1 MASGSSGGGY
11 ADEKGPG
18 AATMQALGLQQ
29 QHGGGGE
36 VEEESSEMGE
46 KTAARTRLSGLLW
59 HGGSAY
65 DAWFSCASNQV
76 AQVLLTLP
84 YSFAQ
89 LGMASGLLFQLF
101 YGLLGSWTAY
111 LISIL
116 YLEYRTRKER
126 DKVDFRN
133 HVIQWFEV
141 LDGLLGRHWR
151 NVGLAFNCTFLLFG
165 SVIQLIGCASNIYYI
180 NDHLDK
186 RTWTYIF
193 GACCATTVFIPSFH
207 NYRIWSF
214 LGLLMTTYTAWYI
227 AVASLIHGQVEG
239 VAHSGPTSIVLYFTG
254 ATNILYTFGG
264 HAVTVEIMHAMWR
277 PQKFKAIYLLATVYV
292 LTLTLP
298 SASAA
303 YWAFGDALLTHS
315 NALALLPRTPW
326 RDAAVVLMLI
336 HQFITF
342 GFACTPLYFVWE
354 KLVGLHGCPSLCK
367 RAAARLPVVLPIWFL
382 AIIFP
387 FFGPINSA
395 VGSLLVSF
403 TVYII
408 PSLAYMVTFR
418 SPQSRQN
425 AVERPPRF
433 AGGWTGAYVINS
445 FVVAWVLVVGFGFG
459 GWASITNF
467 VHQVDT
473 FGLFAKCY
481 QCPPHPAAAAL
492 SPPGAIAPAPA
503 SMLPPFNSTAAGI
516 FAAPVPSPAPAPAP
530 MHFVLGHHHHHRH
543 HRHGL

>member
-1 MASGSSGGGY
+1 MSSEASSVVV
-11 ADEKGPG
+11 ADENG
-18 AATMQALGLQQ
+18 AAETVGV
-29 QHGGGGE
+29 GRY
-36 VEEESSEMGE
+36 VEMEKDQESS
-46 KTAARTRLSGLLW
+46 AAKSRLSGLLW

-65 DAWFSCASNQV
+65 DAWFSCASNQ
-76 AQVLLTLP
+76 LL
-84 YSFAQ
+84 
-89 LGMASGLLFQLF
+89 
-101 YGLLGSWTAY
+101 YGLMGSWTAY
-111 LISIL
+111 LISVL
-116 YLEYRTRKER
+116 YVEYRARKER
-126 DKVDFRN
+126 EKADFRN

-165 SVIQLIGCASNIYYI
+165 SVIQLIACASNIYYI
-180 NDHLDK
+180 NDKLDK

-214 LGLLMTTYTAWYI
+214 LGLVMTTYTAWYL
-227 AVASLIHGQVEG
+227 AVASLIHGQVDG
-239 VAHSGPTSIVLYFTG
+239 VKHSGPTKMVLYFTG

-277 PQKFKAIYLLATVYV
+277 PQKFKAIYLMATLYV

-298 SASAA
+298 SAASV
-303 YWAFGDALLTHS
+303 YWAFGDQLLTRS
-315 NALALLPRTPW
+315 NALALLPRTAF
-326 RDAAVVLMLI
+326 RDAAVVLMLA

-354 KLVGLHGCPSLCK
+354 KLVGLHDCRSLCR
-367 RAAARLPVVLPIWFL
+367 RAAARLPVVVPIWFL

-408 PSLAYMVTFR
+408 PALAHMITFR
-418 SPQSRQN
+418 SATAREN
-425 AVERPPRF
+425 AMEPPPRLL
-433 AGGWTGAYVINS
+433 GRWTGAYMINA

-459 GWASITNF
+459 GWASMTNF
-467 VHQVDT
+467 VRQIDT
-473 FGLFAKCY
+473 FGLFTKCY
-481 QCPPHPAAAAL
+481 QCPP
-492 SPPGAIAPAPA
+492 PPPLPFPGGGLGNITMPFNGDG
-503 SMLPPFNSTAAGI
+503 LPPTPA
-516 FAAPVPSPAPAPAP
+516 PSPA
-530 MHFVLGHHHHHRH
+530 HYFFRHHRH
-543 HRHGL
+543 HSHHRGL

>member
-1 MASGSSGGGY
+1 MASEANGSLANEKAPETVGVGRYVEMEDGGSNTV
-11 ADEKGPG
+11 K
-18 AATMQALGLQQ
+18 
-29 QHGGGGE
+29 
-36 VEEESSEMGE
+36 S
-46 KTAARTRLSGLLW
+46 RLSGLLW

-65 DAWFSCASNQV
+65 DAWFSCASNQMTTV

-84 YSFAQ
+84 YSFSQ
-89 LGMASGLLFQLF
+89 LGMISGILFQLF

-116 YLEYRTRKER
+116 YVEYRTRKER
-126 DKVDFRN
+126 EKVDFRN

-165 SVIQLIGCASNIYYI
+165 SVIQLIACASNIYYI
-180 NDHLDK
+180 NDKLDK

-214 LGLLMTTYTAWYI
+214 LGLVMTTYTAWYL
-227 AVASLIHGQVEG
+227 AVASIIHGQVDG
-239 VAHSGPTSIVLYFTG
+239 VKHSGPTKMVLYFTG

-277 PQKFKAIYLLATVYV
+277 PQKFKAIYLLATLYV

-298 SASAA
+298 SAAA
-303 YWAFGDALLTHS
+303 VYWAFGDELLTHS
-315 NALALLPRTPW
+315 NALALLPRTAF

-354 KLVGLHGCPSLCK
+354 KLIGLHDCRSLCK
-367 RAAARLPVVLPIWFL
+367 RAAARLPVVVPIWFL
-382 AIIFP
+382 AIVFP

-408 PSLAYMVTFR
+408 PALAHMITFR
-418 SPQSRQN
+418 SATAREN
-425 AVERPPRF
+425 AVEPPPRLV
-433 AGGWTGAYVINS
+433 GRWTGTYMINA

-459 GWASITNF
+459 GWASMTNF
-467 VHQVDT
+467 VHQIDT
-473 FGLFAKCY
+473 FGLFTKCY
-481 QCPPHPAAAAL
+481 QCPPPPLPPGAPLQPFPGGLSNITMPFNGAGAGGLPPAAA
-492 SPPGAIAPAPA
+492 
-503 SMLPPFNSTAAGI
+503 
-516 FAAPVPSPAPAPAP
+516 PSPA
-530 MHFVLGHHHHHRH
+530 HFLHHHRH
-543 HRHGL
+543 HSHGL